1 MKPERLSQYRTRSVL
16 AAWRWK
22 VGPFAMLLAFSLV
35 LGCISSRG
43 GIERPQTL
51 WTIGHTTRKDVVA
64 AWGGPDAVFGDVWVW
79 RNRTTAGGQLKA
91 SFMMIGATVRN
102 LVFSA
107 YEHRLT
113 FGPDGRLVDEQV
125 VDFTPGQDE
134 WSINPWD

>member
-1 MKPERLSQYRTRSVL
+1 MSPPHAVLLGSSLWQTISQPVSVIALALSLS
-16 AAWRWK
+16 
-22 VGPFAMLLAFSLV
+22 
-35 LGCISSRG
+35 LGCISSQG
-43 GIERPQTL
+43 GIERTQTL
-51 WTIGHTTRKDVVA
+51 WTIGQTTRRDVVA
-64 AWGGPDAVFGDVWVW
+64 SWGGPDAVFGDVWVW